1 MYQLHFDGLYR
12 QIRPRNASAYAA
24 SRAEQAGFMCY
35 GWLIFKNGVLV
46 ARGHGVFAQGKNASS
61 NSAEY
66 LALIEGLEALAD
78 IGVCHEPVIV
88 MGDAKSVLDQM
99 SGQASVS
106 SPAARTHYRRAR
118 KLVRGFTHL
127 QWCWTP
133 RQRNRAADQL
143 TRRAM
148 SEMRRDAEEYQ
159 AAVDALYPSH
169 PGRQPARGLL
179 ALVDFRVYQNPGS
192 SRLQ

>member
-12 QIRPRNASAYAA
+12 QIHPQRSTSQTTR
-24 SRAEQAGFMCY
+24 RAEQAGFMCY
-35 GWLIFKNGVLV
+35 GWLIFQNGVLV

-66 LALIEGLEALAD
+66 LAMIEGLEALAD
-78 IGVCHEPVIV
+78 MGVCHEPVIV

-99 SGQASVS
+99 SGMASVS
-106 SPAARTHYRRAR
+106 SAAARAHYRRAK

-148 SEMRRDAEEYQ
+148 SEIRRDAEEYQ
-159 AAVDALYPSH
+159 AAVDALYPTR

-179 ALVDFRVYQNPGS
+179 ALVDFRMYQVHGTS
-192 SRLQ
+192 HAQ